1 MISEE
6 QTLKTEIA
14 VIYRPELGM
23 YVLEAIVLTPEM
35 RYEAVESLVGRWPAG
50 ETIGDELPVQLHI
63 HRKITGSI
71 LGQFIEKPV
80 PFEIEIT
87 ASQLAGRSG
96 IVVFVIDDGVT
107 RAQRELTVS
116 DPSGVPKDRRIETAD
131 GHQQWL
137 VNWDETLP
145 LPPTILDSLRAG

>member
-1 MISEE
+1 MISTEPN
-6 QTLKTEIA
+6 LKTDVA
-14 VIYRPELGM
+14 LIYRPELGM
-23 YVLEAIVLTPEM
+23 YVLETIVHTPEM
-35 RYEAVESLVGRWPAG
+35 RYEAAESVIGRWPAG

-107 RAQRELTVS
+107 RAQRELAVT
-116 DPSGVPKDRRIETAD
+116 DPSGVPQDHRIETAD

-137 VNWDETLP
+137 INWDETLP
-145 LPPTILDSLRAG
+145 LPATVLDSLRAG